1 MIISARGLQK
11 FYERGRL
18 QVLRDLSLDL
28 QVGEILAV
36 VGESGCGKSTLA
48 RVLAGLEPVDGGEIQ
63 RSQALGESASRLISG
78 PISGG
83 VGFVFQ
89 DSLGSLH
96 PRRRAWEQIAEPL
109 AIRRRRWRPTD
120 EERSEVAKWAKTMGL
135 GAELLE
141 RYPHELSGGQR
152 QRVNIARA
160 LVTNPELLIL
170 DEPVSALDVSVQAQI
185 LNLLVEM
192 VDLVNKDAR
201 RGLLFISHDLNVVR
215 FLADRVLVMYLGEIV
230 EAGQATEV
238 LRRPRHPYT
247 AMLAMS
253 DPERGE
259 GPPSRVAQGEPPSP
273 YERPQGCA
281 FASRCDQ
288 ALPRCR
294 EERPQFVEAP
304 EAKGRGWAC
313 HNPLNT

>member
-1 MIISARGLQK
+1 MILSARGLQK

-28 QVGEILAV
+28 HVGEILAV

-48 RVLAGLEPVDGGEIQ
+48 RVLAGLEAADKGEIQ
-63 RSQALGESASRLISG
+63 RPRATDDAGGDLG
-78 PISGG
+78 PPTKFGG

-89 DSLGSLH
+89 DSLASLH

-109 AIRRRRWRPTD
+109 AIRRGRWRPSA
-120 EERSEVAKWAKTMGL
+120 EERAEVERWATTMGL

-160 LVTNPELLIL
+160 MVTNPELLIL

-185 LNLLVEM
+185 LNLLV
-192 VDLVNKDAR
+192 DLVNTNAR

-259 GPPSRVAQGEPPSP
+259 GPPTRVAQGEPPSP
-273 YERPQGCA
+273 YERPKGCA

-294 EERPQFVEAP
+294 EERPKFVEMP